1 MLLAHS
7 DPLEREELQVTV
19 DSLVRMVL
27 LVLREHLVT
36 VVLLD

>member
-1 MLLAHS
+1 MLLAHL
-7 DPLEREELQVTV
+7 DPLEREERLVTV

-27 LVLREHLVT
+27 LVLRVHLVI